1 MKQFLKISV
10 LSAIVFVAG
19 CAGQTESKA
28 SAADPLKDTRWQLVK
43 IEYMDDTTVTP
54 DDPGKYTLAFD
65 AQGKVS
71 IQADCNRMSGTYTFT
86 APSGLEFGP
95 LLSTRAACP
104 PESLYNRLANDLPD
118 IRSFVIKDGDLHLAL
133 MVDGG
138 IYHFTP
144 MP

>member
-1 MKQFLKISV
+1 MKRPLRFSV
-10 LSAIVFVAG
+10 LLAIAVVAG
-19 CAGQTESKA
+19 CAGQTESKT
-28 SAADPLKDTRWQLVK
+28 SATDPLKDTRWQLLK

-54 DDPGKYTLAFD
+54 DNPGKYTLAFD

>member
-1 MKQFLKISV
+1 MKRFLNFSV
-10 LSAIVFVAG
+10 LSAIVFIAA
-19 CAGQTESKA
+19 CAGQTDHKA
-28 SAADPLKDTRWQLVK
+28 SATDPLKDTRWQLVK
-43 IEYMDDTTVTP
+43 IEYMDDTTLKP
-54 DDPGKYTLAFD
+54 DDSGKYTLAFD

-71 IQADCNRMSGTYTFT
+71 IQADCNRMSGTYTFS

-118 IRSFVIKDGDLHLAL
+118 IRSFVIKDGELHLAL